1 MTSWRHNHA
10 FCEATMDVVLLSRI
24 QFGLTTAFH
33 IVFPTLT
40 IGLALYLVG
49 VEWLWLRTHN
59 ALYYRM
65 YRFWVRVFAI
75 HFAVGVVSGITLE
88 FEFGTNFAR
97 FSQAV
102 SNVFAP
108 LMAYEGMTAF
118 FLEAGFLGIML
129 FGWKKVSPTV
139 HFLSTCLVAVGASL
153 SAFWI
158 MAANAWM
165 QTPAGYELVDGR
177 FRVTSFVDAIFN
189 PSFPTHLSH
198 MLLASYETAV
208 FAVAGISAWFLL
220 KKQNDVFFRRSLT
233 LALVMA
239 AVIAPLQV
247 VVGDFKGQKVAQYQ
261 PAKLAAMEAHW
272 DTNSQEGAA
281 FVAFAFPDMN
291 AEKNRYAVTIPGMLS
306 LLTTHSLNG
315 KVLGLK
321 EFSRSDRPNAA
332 ITFWSFRIMVAI
344 GFVFVAVM
352 IWACVLAFRKRLFD
366 TPLFLKT
373 LVAVQP
379 LGFVATVI
387 GWITAELGR
396 QPWTVYGL
404 MRTTDSVSP
413 IAAGNVVWSLGMF
426 MIFFAV
432 LGGSYFYFTLK
443 TLHRGPDLTS
453 PIPHLQLTSGFLPP
467 TNADVFIDEKRE
479 GA

>member
-1 MTSWRHNHA
+1 
-10 FCEATMDVVLLSRI
+10 MDVVSLSRI

-33 IVFPTLT
+33 IIFPTLT
-40 IGLALYLVG
+40 IGLALYLVII
-49 VEWLWLRTHN
+49 EWLWLRTRN
-59 ALYYRM
+59 PLYYRM

-102 SNVFAP
+102 ANVFAP

-129 FGWKKVSPTV
+129 FGWKKVSPSV

-165 QTPAGYELVDGR
+165 QTPAGYELIDGR
-177 FRVTSFVDAIFN
+177 FHVTSFAKAIFN

-198 MLLASYETAV
+198 MLLASYETAAFV
-208 FAVAGISAWFLL
+208 VAGISAWFLL
-220 KKQNDVFFRRSLT
+220 QKRNEPFFRQSLK

-239 AVIAPLQV
+239 AIIAPLQV
-247 VVGDFKGQKVAQYQ
+247 VVGDFKGQVVAHYQ

-272 DTNSQEGAA
+272 DTNTQGGAA
-281 FVAFAFPDMN
+281 FVAFALPDMA
-291 AEKNRYAVTIPGMLS
+291 AEKNRFEVTIPNMLS

-315 KVLGLK
+315 KVPGLK
-321 EFSRSDRPNAA
+321 EFPRSDRPDAA
-332 ITFWSFRIMVAI
+332 VTFWSFRIMVGI
-344 GFVFVAVM
+344 GFLFVAVM
-352 IWACVLAFRKRLFD
+352 AWAAVLALRKRLFD
-366 TPLFLKT
+366 TPLFLKA

-387 GWITAELGR
+387 GWVTVELGR

-404 MRTTDSVSP
+404 MRTRDSASP
-413 IAAGNVVWSLGMF
+413 IAAGNVLWSLGMF

-443 TLHRGPDLTS
+443 TLHNGPDFTS
-453 PIPHLQLTSGFLPP
+453 PIPHLQLASGFPP
-467 TNADVFIDEKRE
+467 QEANGMENQKEKIS
-479 GA
+479 

>member
-1 MTSWRHNHA
+1 
-10 FCEATMDVVLLSRI
+10 MDVVLLSRI

-40 IGLALYLVG
+40 IGLALYLVI
-49 VEWLWLRTHN
+49 VEWLWLRTQN
-59 ALYYRM
+59 TLYYRM
-65 YRFWVRVFAI
+65 YRFWVRIFAI

-129 FGWKKVSPTV
+129 FGWKKVSPAV
-139 HFLSTCLVAVGASL
+139 HFISTCLVALGASL

-165 QTPAGYELVDGR
+165 QTPAGYELVNGR
-177 FRVTSFVDAIFN
+177 FRVTRFVDAIFN
-189 PSFPTHLSH
+189 PAFPTHLMH
-198 MLLASYETAV
+198 MLLASYETAA
-208 FAVAGISAWFLL
+208 FAVAGICAWFLL
-220 KKQNDVFFRRSLT
+220 KNRNDIFYRRSLS

-247 VVGDFKGQKVAQYQ
+247 VVGDFKGQNVAKHQ
-261 PAKLAAMEAHW
+261 PAKLAAMESHW
-272 DTNSQEGAA
+272 NTNTQGGAA
-281 FVAFAFPDMN
+281 FVAFALPDMA
-291 AEKNRYAVTIPGMLS
+291 AEKNRFEVTIPGMLS

-321 EFSRSDRPNAA
+321 EFPASDRPNAA
-332 ITFWSFRIMVAI
+332 VTFWSFRIMVGI
-344 GFVFVAVM
+344 GFLFMAVM
-352 IWACVLAFRKRLFD
+352 IWAGYLTVRKRLFD
-366 TPLFLKT
+366 TPLFYKT

-379 LGFVATVI
+379 LGFVATII

-404 MRTTDSVSP
+404 MRTKDSVSP
-413 IAAGNVVWSLGMF
+413 IAAGNVIWSLSMF

-443 TLHRGPDLTS
+443 TLHRGPDLS
-453 PIPHLQLTSGFLPP
+453 GPIPHLQLSSGIQ
-467 TNADVFIDEKRE
+467 ADAESVYPEKKE
-479 GA
+479 GIA

>member
-1 MTSWRHNHA
+1 MSLHHNHA
-10 FCEATMDVVLLSRI
+10 FREASMDVVLLSRI

-33 IVFPTLT
+33 IIFPTLT
-40 IGLALYLVG
+40 IGLALYLVV
-49 VEWLWLRTHN
+49 VEWLWLRSQN
-59 ALYYRM
+59 AIYYRM
-65 YRFWVRVFAI
+65 YRFWVRIFAI

-129 FGWKKVSPTV
+129 FGWKKVSPAV
-139 HFLSTCLVAVGASL
+139 HFISTCLVAVGASL

-158 MAANAWM
+158 VAANAWM
-165 QTPAGYELVDGR
+165 QTPAGYELINGR
-177 FRVTSFVDAIFN
+177 FMVTSFVDAIFN
-189 PSFPTHLSH
+189 PSFPTHLAH
-198 MLLASYETAV
+198 MLLASYETAA
-208 FAVAGISAWFLL
+208 FAVAGICAWFLL
-220 KKQNDVFFRRSLT
+220 KKQNDIFYRRSLS
-233 LALVMA
+233 LALLMA
-239 AVIAPLQV
+239 AVIAPLQA
-247 VVGDFKGQKVAQYQ
+247 VVGDFKGQNVAQYQ

-272 DTNSQEGAA
+272 NTNTKGGAA
-281 FVAFAFPDMN
+281 FVAFAFPDMA
-291 AEKNRYAVTIPGMLS
+291 AEKNLFEVTIPGMLS
-306 LLTTHSLNG
+306 LLTTHSING
-315 KVLGLK
+315 RVSGLK
-321 EFSRSDRPNAA
+321 EFPKSDRPNAA
-332 ITFWSFRIMVAI
+332 ITFWSFRIMVGI
-344 GFVFVAVM
+344 GFLFVAVM
-352 IWACVLAFRKRLFD
+352 IWAGFLSLRKRLFD
-366 TPLFLKT
+366 TPIFYKT

-404 MRTTDSVSP
+404 MRTKDSVSP
-413 IAAGNVVWSLGMF
+413 IAAGNVVWSLAMF

-443 TLHRGPDLTS
+443 TLHSGPDLTS
-453 PIPHLQLTSGFLPP
+453 PIPHLQFSSGLPP
-467 TNADVFIDEKRE
+467 SADAKSFDENRE
-479 GA
+479 GDA